1 MSVREFG
8 KRRLKIKR
16 KVILSN
22 ENNELRID
30 ESGVRRTPCI
40 KEDSYTDKEN
50 LFVWLFSL
58 VIRKLLLCSVRSPHK
73 VLESTNL

>member
-1 MSVREFG
+1 MICVRKKVSRKRQMSVREFG

-30 ESGVRRTPCI
+30 ESGVR
-40 KEDSYTDKEN
+40 
-50 LFVWLFSL
+50 
-58 VIRKLLLCSVRSPHK
+58 
-73 VLESTNL
+73 

>member
-30 ESGVRRTPCI
+30 ESGV
-40 KEDSYTDKEN
+40 K
-50 LFVWLFSL
+50 
-58 VIRKLLLCSVRSPHK
+58 
-73 VLESTNL
+73 